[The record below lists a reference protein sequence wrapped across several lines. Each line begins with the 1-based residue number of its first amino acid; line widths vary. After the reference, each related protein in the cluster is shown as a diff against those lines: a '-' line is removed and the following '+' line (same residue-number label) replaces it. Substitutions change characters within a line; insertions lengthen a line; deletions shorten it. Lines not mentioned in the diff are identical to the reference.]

1 MPGTV
6 MAPLPSPQAPSPR
19 SSALRPISAQP
30 ESVLSSAAGI
40 SSNNSHWPAG
50 SSAYPTQLSLVLR
63 AIGGSSRRRTAQ
75 HLSLMRRAY
84 GHHRTRLPTSTLAQ
98 SGNWARQL
106 MTRSLLSLSHI
117 APASPVP
124 VFWCDGPRRRNSHY
138 CFRLP
143 KADCSPR
150 EHRSNATKTNARVIT
165 HSLSLSETLR
175 GIQRVQAQASPRND
189 FEIPSTRRR

>member
-1 MPGTV
+1 MKSRARACSGTRNGSIMICGSNGCVLPYPVSHKVKLTGTEAGHAIGRTCPDWALCYRVPMPGTV

-30 ESVLSSAAGI
+30 ESILSSAAGV
-40 SSNNSHWPAG
+40 SSNNSAHWPAG

-75 HLSLMRRAY
+75 HLSPMRRAY

-124 VFWCDGPRRRNSHY
+124 VFW
-138 CFRLP
+138 
-143 KADCSPR
+143 
-150 EHRSNATKTNARVIT
+150 
-165 HSLSLSETLR
+165 
-175 GIQRVQAQASPRND
+175 
-189 FEIPSTRRR
+189 